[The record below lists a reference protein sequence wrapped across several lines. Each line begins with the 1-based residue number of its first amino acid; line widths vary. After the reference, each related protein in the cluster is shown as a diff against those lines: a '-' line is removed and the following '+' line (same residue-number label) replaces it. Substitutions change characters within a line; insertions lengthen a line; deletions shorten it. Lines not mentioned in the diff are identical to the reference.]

1 MTGDILRANRS
12 PITFP
17 VARRV
22 NLTNIR
28 NLVKHDQSR
37 AKLLKAHGAAKASG
51 LIVRSGVIS
60 SPAENQAVSYV
71 ASVGIG
77 IPATDCKWQL
87 NSPLNV
93 FLFHGVLEI
102 IDSLL
107 IDTSR
112 CVIQYLSLQG
122 LKIFESSFI
131 VIDTTNKPYVK
142 TGTSVAEPGTVVY

>member
-1 MTGDILRANRS
+1 MALPR
-12 PITFP
+12 P
-17 VARRV
+17 
-22 NLTNIR
+22 
-28 NLVKHDQSR
+28 LVSSS
-37 AKLLKAHGAAKASG
+37 AAP
-51 LIVRSGVIS
+51 S
-60 SPAENQAVSYV
+60 SPLQQKTQLTNQAVSYV

-107 IDTSR
+107 IDTSM